1 GLRDAVERRGPHPW
15 IVAGDEVLEQG
26 ADGRRGKM
34 AAHVPLEEPREA
46 RRPRIQPR
54 RQLAGALGASAESV
68 EDLRT
73 RLAGEGR
80 TSRRKPYHR
89 GDALG
94 VGRGGVQGQRASQGV
109 PDEDRRLGKP
119 LEHGPDRRILLED
132 GGRLFSRREP
142 IAAVARQVQ
151 HQHTPRDGEK
161 RRREPREGA
170 RASAEPVDEDDRRGR
185 SLSRA
190 IVDDHAA
197 RARSDL
203 PHRESPRAEE
213 DRGGKD
219 QGLTKRSAKR
229 SLVPRRAPAAPGDE
243 SQSRASSGLR
253 RKSPSACSLKPA
265 FCTSSLTNCSSIRW
279 ISFAALAPVPGFALE
294 STTMNSPPG
303 FKAAKMAWFILSRS
317 TCMYVTSW

>member
-1 GLRDAVERRGPHPW
+1 MIYILIVIVTSQFIAICIFYFMKCTMYIFFFFQAEDGIRDYKVTGVQTCALPISAAQMRTEELDARMGKDPIRVAPEDEDGLRDAVERRGPHPW

-46 RRPRIQPR
+46 RRPRIPPR

-68 EDLRT
+68 GDRRA

-109 PDEDRRLGKP
+109 PDEDRRRGKP

-151 HQHTPRDGEK
+151 HQHTP
-161 RRREPREGA
+161 
-170 RASAEPVDEDDRRGR
+170 DR
-185 SLSRA
+185 
-190 IVDDHAA
+190 
-197 RARSDL
+197 
-203 PHRESPRAEE
+203 
-213 DRGGKD
+213 
-219 QGLTKRSAKR
+219 
-229 SLVPRRAPAAPGDE
+229 
-243 SQSRASSGLR
+243 QS
-253 RKSPSACSLKPA
+253 
-265 FCTSSLTNCSSIRW
+265 
-279 ISFAALAPVPGFALE
+279 V
-294 STTMNSPPG
+294 
-303 FKAAKMAWFILSRS
+303 
-317 TCMYVTSW
+317 V